1 MDSDSPVIFAH
12 SNLINRG
19 TPIEKGLAL
28 AGGVKKGRPFRDG
41 LHHVNQS

>member
-12 SNLINRG
+12 PNLINRG

-41 LHHVNQS
+41 LHDFNQS